1 MKDLRKLNFFVAIA
15 EGMHLSRAAEAL
27 NISQSALSRQIQ
39 SLEQELGFRLFDR
52 IGKRLTLT
60 AEGEDL
66 LPRAAQ
72 LIEQARGLSV
82 HAAGVASGRV
92 GHLRVGATAQ
102 TIASLIAPALPVFK
116 KENPGIEITLAEGPN
131 RTLTEMV
138 ERGAVHLAIATPDDP
153 AMFNSEPL
161 FDAQLLAYLPPGDP
175 RSQQSRLA
183 IEALVD
189 APVLLL
195 RKGFMTRDLVDES
208 FRKAGIRPRIVL
220 ESDSPHALVAMVNQG
235 QGIAMLSSAAAKGIH
250 NFRPVPLTLS
260 GSPISRQVSA
270 IWNRERHRPAALP
283 RLVQALA
290 AMVRTWPTS
299 AARAAHPGVRD
310 TRQTHG

>member
-72 LIEQARGLSV
+72 LIEQAQGLSR
-82 HAAGVASGRV
+82 HAAEVASGQI

-116 KENPGIEITLAEGPN
+116 RENPGIEITLAEGPN
-131 RTLTEMV
+131 RTLTELV
-138 ERGAVHLAIATPDDP
+138 ERGAVHLAIATPHDP
-153 AMFNSEPL
+153 AMFASEPL
-161 FDAQLLAYLPPGDP
+161 FDAQLLAYLPPGDA
-175 RSQQSRLA
+175 RSQQARLA

-208 FRKAGIRPRIVL
+208 FRKLGARPRIVL
-220 ESDSPHALVAMVNQG
+220 ESDSPHALVAMVSQG
-235 QGIAMLSSAAAKGIH
+235 QGIAMLSSAAAKGIQ
-250 NFRPVPLTLS
+250 NFRPVPLTL
-260 GSPISRQVSA
+260 GGYAISRPVAA

-283 RLVQALA
+283 RLVRTLA
-290 AMVRTWPTS
+290 ATVRTW
-299 AARAAHPGVRD
+299 AA
-310 TRQTHG
+310 